1 MPAALLPYLSDPDP
15 RARTW
20 AARLVVLS
28 PDAALIDRCFALL
41 KADPDENVLGAAR
54 FALLVTRHEAVFAG
68 IAKAAAEWDGEALE
82 RLVDLAKE
90 KPEPRVVVALFDLAM
105 RFTPPIGGANSQSKP
120 AMAAYEARAKAAWGD
135 GWRARVI
142 QIWKSWPEPLI
153 SAGLA
158 ETWKAKKG
166 AKFLRE
172 KQEILLAV
180 GVIGNARGVRH
191 CVPFLT
197 KGDEIAC
204 PLRAPAFAA
213 VELVGKA
220 GVPWLIQG
228 LGTESTNLWCWQ
240 ALYNITGENRGRKGE
255 SIRRWSEWWNENR

>member
-1 MPAALLPYLSDPDP
+1 MTPYIAG
-15 RARTW
+15 R
-20 AARLVVLS
+20 
-28 PDAALIDRCFALL
+28 DR
-41 KADPDENVLGAAR
+41 V
-54 FALLVTRHEAVFAG
+54 AG
-68 IAKAAAEWDGEALE
+68 
-82 RLVDLAKE
+82 
-90 KPEPRVVVALFDLAM
+90 
-105 RFTPPIGGANSQSKP
+105 
-120 AMAAYEARAKAAWGD
+120 
-135 GWRARVI
+135 ARVT
-142 QIWKSWPEPLI
+142 PLN
-153 SAGLA
+153 AGLA
-158 ETWKAKKG
+158 EY
-166 AKFLRE
+166 F
-172 KQEILLAV
+172 
-180 GVIGNARGVRH
+180 GNARGVRH